1 MHHPRR
7 RAVCRQGRRLAAQ
20 ERIPIRPPL
29 QLTLIGLLLAFSLDL
44 AAEQRLAYSADSPGW
59 LRAIGKLHV
68 PGSQVEEGRRRH
80 RQDDCS
86 ATLVAPSAGST
97 RADIVITAWHCLEFY
112 DDLSRPIL
120 FTLLP
125 GSDEPITR
133 EAYRL
138 ADGGGMH
145 ADWALLKLY
154 RPVAATRVAGLVPR
168 STPEMRSQ
176 LVTMAGYSRDAG
188 LGAGGE
194 VLTYHPACRVTRWAE
209 GAGES
214 DCSAYKGAS
223 GGAVVRVSDSG
234 QAEYTGVIS
243 RGNGDSVSIFVPV
256 ADFRPSLN
264 RVLR

>member
-1 MHHPRR
+1 
-7 RAVCRQGRRLAAQ
+7 
-20 ERIPIRPPL
+20 
-29 QLTLIGLLLAFSLDL
+29 
-44 AAEQRLAYSADSPGW
+44 
-59 LRAIGKLHV
+59 
-68 PGSQVEEGRRRH
+68 VEEGRRKH
-80 RQDDCS
+80 RLDDCS
-86 ATLVAPSAGST
+86 ATLVASSAGSS
-97 RADIVITAWHCLEFY
+97 RSDIVITAWHCLEFY
-112 DDLSRPIL
+112 HDLSRPIL

-125 GSDEPITR
+125 GSHEPITR

-154 RPVAATRVAGLVPR
+154 QPVSATRVAGLVPR
-168 STPEMRSQ
+168 GAPETPPLQ
-176 LVTMAGYSRDAG
+176 VTMAGYSRDEG

-194 VLTYHPACRVTRWAE
+194 VLTYHPACRVTRWTD

-243 RGNGDSVSIFVPV
+243 RGNGDNVSIFVPV
-256 ADFRPSLN
+256 ADFRLSLN
-264 RVLR
+264 RALR

>member
-1 MHHPRR
+1 
-7 RAVCRQGRRLAAQ
+7 
-20 ERIPIRPPL
+20 
-29 QLTLIGLLLAFSLDL
+29 LLLVFSLN
-44 AAEQRLAYSADSPGW
+44 AVAEQRLAYSADSPEW
-59 LRAIGKLHV
+59 LRAVGKLHV
-68 PGSQVEEGRRRH
+68 PGSRVEEGRRKH
-80 RQDDCS
+80 RLDDCS
-86 ATLVAPSAGST
+86 ATLVASSAGSS
-97 RADIVITAWHCLEFY
+97 RSDIVITAWHCLEFY
-112 DDLSRPIL
+112 HDLSRPIL

-138 ADGGGMH
+138 DDGGGMH

-154 RPVAATRVAGLVPR
+154 QPISAARVAGLVPLR
-168 STPEMRSQ
+168 STKTRAPE
-176 LVTMAGYSRDAG
+176 VTMAGYSRDAG
-188 LGAGGE
+188 LGAGGK
-194 VLTYHPACRVTRWAE
+194 VLTYHPACRVTRWTD

-243 RGNGDSVSIFVPV
+243 RGNGEGISIFIPV

-264 RVLR
+264 RALR